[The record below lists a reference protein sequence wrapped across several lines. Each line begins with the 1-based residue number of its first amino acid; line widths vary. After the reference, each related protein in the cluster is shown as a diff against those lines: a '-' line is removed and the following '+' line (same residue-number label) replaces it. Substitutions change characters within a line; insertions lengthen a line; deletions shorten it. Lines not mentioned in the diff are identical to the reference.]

1 VVSIMVLCLL
11 RIAYGIHSL
20 QLFFF
25 TSERRDVQL
34 VRARRIP
41 RKNCCRKMENISL
54 RLFKSTFECLFSVYE
69 NSALSIVTVIY
80 LWIC

>member
-1 VVSIMVLCLL
+1 MVSSNGVMLFANSV
-11 RIAYGIHSL
+11 RNSQFSVG
-20 QLFFF
+20 FFF

-54 RLFKSTFECLFSVYE
+54 RLFKSTFESLFSEYE
-69 NSALSIVTVIY
+69 NSALSIVTVKY
-80 LWIC
+80 L